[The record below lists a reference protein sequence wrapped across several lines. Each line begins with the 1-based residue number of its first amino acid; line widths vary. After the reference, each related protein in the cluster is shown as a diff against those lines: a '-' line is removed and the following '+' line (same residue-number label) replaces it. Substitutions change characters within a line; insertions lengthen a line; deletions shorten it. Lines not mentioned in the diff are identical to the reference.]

1 MRIDKFIISICIVI
15 MFTACGNASK
25 SSETTLSSNDVSISD
40 STSKSESDETVK
52 YEYKSTEE
60 LLKNSLN
67 RAGNGF
73 VAVNDKNDIPDFIN
87 ELLVPFHDDEYLWGY
102 KTIKGDVVLE
112 PQFDTAYDFDN
123 NQAAIVYYEN
133 GESTVIDSKGNNI
146 IPIGDYTQIITEG
159 GIINL
164 YDGNDGVERF
174 YDYSGN
180 ELSLEEFYQKFYSG
194 VNDINKLNLRNNFA
208 NNENGN
214 DNKTKKYLP
223 FSEGY
228 LPFETKSGVGMLDAN
243 CNIVKTF
250 SDSNMITCRSNG
262 YFGVGFMGD
271 VNFYDTDFNCV
282 TETLDIGL
290 FRPKSSVVYPGG
302 YTYIYYADEIFVIK
316 IAPEL
321 YEEVSQ

>member
-1 MRIDKFIISICIVI
+1 
-15 MFTACGNASK
+15 
-25 SSETTLSSNDVSISD
+25 
-40 STSKSESDETVK
+40 
-52 YEYKSTEE
+52 
-60 LLKNSLN
+60 
-67 RAGNGF
+67 
-73 VAVNDKNDIPDFIN
+73 
-87 ELLVPFHDDEYLWGY
+87 
-102 KTIKGDVVLE
+102 
-112 PQFDTAYDFDN
+112 
-123 NQAAIVYYEN
+123 
-133 GESTVIDSKGNNI
+133 
-146 IPIGDYTQIITEG
+146 
-159 GIINL
+159 
-164 YDGNDGVERF
+164 
-174 YDYSGN
+174 
-180 ELSLEEFYQKFYSG
+180 
-194 VNDINKLNLRNNFA
+194 
-208 NNENGN
+208 
-214 DNKTKKYLP
+214 P

>member
-1 MRIDKFIISICIVI
+1 MKIHEFIIPLCVA
-15 MFTACGNASK
+15 MFLSACGNADKPSGNI
-25 SSETTLSSNDVSISD
+25 SSSDNVSIND
-40 STSKSESDETVK
+40 STAKNESNKAVK

-60 LLKNSLN
+60 LLENSLN
-67 RAGNGF
+67 KAGNGF
-73 VAVNDKNDIPDFIN
+73 VAINDKNDIPDFIN

-102 KTIKGDVVLE
+102 KTIKGDVVIE
-112 PQFDTAYDFDN
+112 PQFDSAYDFDN
-123 NQAAIVYYEN
+123 NQVAIVYYEN
-133 GESTVIDSKGNNI
+133 GESSVIDSKGNNI
-146 IPIGDYTQIITEG
+146 IPREDYSSLVTEG

-164 YDGNDGVERF
+164 YRKDGIEYF

-194 VNDINKLNLRNNFA
+194 VNDIEKLNLRSNFA

-214 DNKTKKYLP
+214 DNKTKRYLP
-223 FSEGY
+223 FNEDY
-228 LPFETKSGVGMLDAN
+228 LPFETNSGVGILDAD
-243 CNIVKTF
+243 CNLVKLF
-250 SDSNMITCRSNG
+250 SDSTMITCISNG

-271 VNFYDTDFNCV
+271 VNFYDSDLNCV

-316 IAPEL
+316 ISPEL
-321 YEEVSQ
+321 YEPE